1 MKEIRFLPTSVEFYD
16 QTKISRP
23 TYMRGV
29 GFMAEQRGT
38 GGEGVFFR
46 YLLLFE
52 GWNYYIFMRVNI
64 FTQLRGVIF
73 FTYSRGDILPTGG
86 VIC

>member
-38 GGEGVFFR
+38 GGEGGVFPLPLAVR
-46 YLLLFE
+46 GVKLLHFYE
-52 GWNYYIFMRVNI
+52 GEYIHPIERGDFFLPTV
-64 FTQLRGVIF
+64 GVIF
-73 FTYSRGDILPTGG
+73 YLQEG
-86 VIC
+86 

>member
-1 MKEIRFLPTSVEFYD
+1 MLTGMQETSKSVHWKFYD

-38 GGEGVFFR
+38 GGEGGVFP
-46 YLLLFE
+46 LPLA
-52 GWNYYIFMRVNI
+52 V
-64 FTQLRGVIF
+64 RGVKLLHFYEGEYIHPIE
-73 FTYSRGDILPTGG
+73 RGDFFYLQ
-86 VIC
+86 

>member
-38 GGEGVFFR
+38 GGEEGVFPLPLAVR
-46 YLLLFE
+46 GVKLLHFYE
-52 GWNYYIFMRVNI
+52 GEYIHPIERGDFFLPTV
-64 FTQLRGVIF
+64 GVIF
-73 FTYSRGDILPTGG
+73 
-86 VIC
+86 